1 MPNELSTKKST
12 KKRRKKQKKLLTSK
26 ERFGILETQLGN
38 NKTKCSLKTKQNVNF
53 ELSGLN
59 YNN

>member
-1 MPNELSTKKST
+1 MSVSNIPKKKVD
-12 KKRRKKQKKLLTSK
+12 KKNKKVLTNQK
-26 ERFGILETQLGN
+26 EFGILKTQLE
-38 NKTKCSLKTKQNVNF
+38 KKQKCSLKTKQNVNF

>member
-1 MPNELSTKKST
+1 MPNELSTKKKT
-12 KKRRKKQKKLLTSK
+12 KKRRKKQKKLLTNK

-53 ELSGLN
+53 E
-59 YNN
+59 